1 MEKRNCIQYVMRGID
16 DTTRLVFVY
25 RWLSALISPGR
36 LSVGRRD
43 IPSTYEV
50 RSLGQYHESVD
61 GKLAN
66 ELRCR
71 NASMADADPEQR
83 ISRGQK
89 RQDRHKKVT

>member
-43 IPSTYEV
+43 ILSGYGCSVSTTNPW
-50 RSLGQYHESVD
+50 D

-66 ELRCR
+66 EVRCR